1 MWPKLLYLE
10 LSAIDRAARRAEEP
24 GRRGGGWMDMSSA
37 MRTGLPRPGSKVQL
51 LLRAQDGTCWGLT
64 LSCGMER
71 FIGHYPRV
79 AGLGSGGPLLR
90 YRRHE
95 AARGRS

>member
-1 MWPKLLYLE
+1 
-10 LSAIDRAARRAEEP
+10 
-24 GRRGGGWMDMSSA
+24 MSSA
-37 MRTGLPRPGSKVQL
+37 MRRDLSRPPSKVQL
-51 LLRAQDGTCWGLT
+51 LLRTPDGTGWELT

-90 YRRHE
+90 YEPHE
-95 AARGRS
+95 AARGGR